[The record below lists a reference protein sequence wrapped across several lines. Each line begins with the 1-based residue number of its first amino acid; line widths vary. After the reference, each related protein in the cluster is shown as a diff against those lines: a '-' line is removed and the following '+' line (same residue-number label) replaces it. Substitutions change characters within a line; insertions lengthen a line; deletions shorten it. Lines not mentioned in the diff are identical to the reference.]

1 MRFSGF
7 MRISYPLALGSLRGG
22 DHRRL
27 ISRANFILLIILLL
41 GGAFAGDYAFGQV
54 PGCQPIPNLYT
65 ESDPVRTL
73 HRNLDGQLWR
83 PMDRKLE
90 RPSLGTWN
98 TERHWDCGCC

>member
-54 PGCQPIPNLYT
+54 PSCQCPICTPNPT
-65 ESDPVRTL
+65 PCA
-73 HRNLDGQLWR
+73 HCNRNLDGQLWR